1 MKLVLLP
8 GMDGTGMLFGSLL
21 ANIQGKEVIV
31 LPLPNEGAQDYKS
44 LSQYI
49 LKRLPKEDFIL
60 VAESFSGGIAAQL
73 SQQIVPHLKGIIF
86 VASFL
91 SAPTKLMAHFAS
103 LLPIRHLT
111 HLPFSGIVYRLF
123 FLGKDAGNKEI
134 ELFRRAIDAT
144 PVRAL
149 KLRLKVIA
157 QAKYDGFKS
166 AVPAVYIGAAH
177 DMLVH
182 PRKRLEFVQAYS
194 DITFAELDGPHFILQ
209 AKPKDGAIAIT
220 EAVRL
225 LTGKVT
231 KA

>member
-1 MKLVLLP
+1 
-8 GMDGTGMLFGSLL
+8 MLFGPLL
-21 ANIQGKEVIV
+21 ANIQGMELLV
-31 LPLPNEGAQDYKS
+31 LPLPTEGAQDYKS
-44 LSQYI
+44 LSEQI
-49 LKRLPKEDFIL
+49 LKRLPHEDFIL

-73 SQQIVPHLKGIIF
+73 SQQIVAHLKGIIF

-103 LLPIRHLT
+103 LLPIRYLAY
-111 HLPFSGIVYRLF
+111 LPFSGIVYKLF
-123 FLGKDAGNKEI
+123 FLGKYAGNKEV
-134 ELFRRAIDAT
+134 ELFRLAIDAA

-149 KLRLKVIA
+149 KLRLKVIV

-182 PRKRLEFVQAYS
+182 RRKRLEFVQAYS
-194 DITFAELDGPHFILQ
+194 DITFAELDGPHFIFQ
-209 AKPKDGAIAIT
+209 AKPKEGATAII
-220 EAVRL
+220 EAVSL

-231 KA
+231 KS